1 MATSVNQKY
10 WYTFFTAF
18 FTNMRILKF
27 TSQLTIAFFTAV
39 NYLNAPLREQ
49 NFSLTGSKGH
59 GLWFVIDG
67 FRSVLC
73 VSVFQG
79 SLLVIV
85 IMIDGNENRIFRD
98 RSNYR
103 KIFVN
108 VSYYKLFALS
118 QRTFWSFMWLMLF
131 TSQALHWFLFQLFLT
146 SNHILS
152 IQCSGVSGRQNFF
165 GENKRHSLPF
175 SLFFPYLI
183 LLLAFPRLHFCRK
196 SLCKNHEDRKNR

>member
-1 MATSVNQKY
+1 
-10 WYTFFTAF
+10 
-18 FTNMRILKF
+18 MRILKF
-27 TSQLTIAFFTAV
+27 KSQLTIAFFAAV
-39 NYLNAPLREQ
+39 NYLNGPLREQ

-73 VSVFQG
+73 LSVFQG

-85 IMIDGNENRIFRD
+85 IMIDRSENRIVRD

-131 TSQALHWFLFQLFLT
+131 TSQALRWFLFQLFLT
-146 SNHILS
+146 SNHTLS
-152 IQCSGVSGRQNFF
+152 IQNFF

-175 SLFFPYLI
+175 SLFFPCLI
-183 LLLAFPRLHFCRK
+183 LLLAFPRLHFCGK

>member
-1 MATSVNQKY
+1 
-10 WYTFFTAF
+10 
-18 FTNMRILKF
+18 MRILKF
-27 TSQLTIAFFTAV
+27 KSQLTIAFFAAV
-39 NYLNAPLREQ
+39 NYLNGPLREQ

-59 GLWFVIDG
+59 GLRFVIDG

-73 VSVFQG
+73 LSVFQG

-85 IMIDGNENRIFRD
+85 IMIDRSENRIFRD

-131 TSQALHWFLFQLFLT
+131 TSQALRWFLFQLFLT
-146 SNHILS
+146 SNHMLS
-152 IQCSGVSGRQNFF
+152 IQCSGVCGRQNVFAF
-165 GENKRHSLPF
+165 LSLSYSFAGISEASFLWKKPLQKPWG
-175 SLFFPYLI
+175 S
-183 LLLAFPRLHFCRK
+183 
-196 SLCKNHEDRKNR
+196 